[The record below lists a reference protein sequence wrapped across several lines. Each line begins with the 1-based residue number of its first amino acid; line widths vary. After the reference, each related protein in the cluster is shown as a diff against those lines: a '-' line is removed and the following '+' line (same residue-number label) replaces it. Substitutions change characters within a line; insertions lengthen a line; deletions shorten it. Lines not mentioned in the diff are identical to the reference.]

1 MGAKFKIDRMKF
13 KIDRIRMEFLKDI
26 HLEWAVLGKAA
37 KYFLVMALL
46 AVVYYVVFSFVISTD
61 LERRLKRQNRMYRQ
75 MYSELAG
82 REELVGDVL
91 RGLEAKD
98 DEIYRRLFNSVAPDL
113 DGIYTD
119 SLLSGVDSIPDKLIV
134 EYSRA
139 RLDTL
144 AKVSD
149 RVEANFRRMMEV
161 ISDGAAGLPPMT
173 NPLET
178 FYYARTGASV
188 GERINPFYKVRTFH
202 GGLDLLSQQGEAV
215 NAAADGVVRDVTHS
229 SKGLGNVV
237 TIDHGNGYT
246 TRYAHL
252 ENIRVSKGQ
261 RITRGQR
268 IGQVGMSGNSFAPHL
283 HYEVIRN
290 TVRMD
295 PLNYLFASITP
306 DDYMG
311 MLFMSV
317 NTGQS
322 MD

>member
-1 MGAKFKIDRMKF
+1 MGAKFKIDRTW
-13 KIDRIRMEFLKDI
+13 MESRKDT
-26 HLEWAVLGKAA
+26 HLVGAVLGKAA
-37 KYFLVMALL
+37 KYFLVMASL
-46 AVVYYVVFSFVISTD
+46 AVVYYVAFSFVISTN
-61 LERRLKRQNRMYRQ
+61 LERRLKRQNQMYRQ
-75 MYSELAG
+75 MYQELAG

-98 DEIYRRLFNSVAPDL
+98 DEIYRRLFNSVAPDPG
-113 DGIYTD
+113 GIYTD
-119 SLLSGVDSIPDKLIV
+119 SLLSGVNSIPYRLIM
-134 EYSRA
+134 EYSRTK
-139 RLDTL
+139 LDTL

-161 ISDGAAGLPPMT
+161 ISDGTAGLPPMT

-237 TIDHGNGYT
+237 TIDHGNGYI

-283 HYEVIRN
+283 HYEVIRD